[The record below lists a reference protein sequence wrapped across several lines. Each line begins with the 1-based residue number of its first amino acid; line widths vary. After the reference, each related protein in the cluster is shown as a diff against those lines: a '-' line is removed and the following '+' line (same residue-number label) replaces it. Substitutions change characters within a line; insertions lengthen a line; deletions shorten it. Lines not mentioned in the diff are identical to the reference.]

1 MAVDQLPGEVR
12 EFAGYLNK
20 LMTKL
25 DQGGGWCAVFWRRD
39 PDGMR
44 ACLDGLEVPPW
55 DVVEALMHDLHTAYG
70 PAAAAQETERARV
83 LHSASLAAY
92 DARPGG
98 RDALGDRFDV
108 MLREQRYAAERTA
121 ELNRRLRTATTRE
134 EAESLRLD
142 LAWAH
147 DDHERA
153 TARCAELRARMEN
166 LDRRAPHLPVRGAT
180 RFSDNPAGDVS
191 RTPEAEGHGP
201 QVATPGGPTGRT
213 YGGPEGAAPAGPR
226 DGMPADRTDDRRAYD
241 PYAAPGA
248 GYHAHTVGRE
258 ARAQARTQVQGP
270 GHEVAYDAHTPH
282 AGVRDVHAGAPDA
295 RTAHPAAH
303 DPQAPAP
310 EAAAPEAEAVTSKK
324 RAKRRPRGG
333 ARFAGAVEVEEAP
346 VVVPESAPAQ
356 AAAPPAR
363 ARRGARYAGVAEEA
377 APPQRTEQPT
387 RQALDDEA
395 RREVTGTVERL
406 LRLRKQGRSGEAH
419 ALLVEVAHWHA
430 ARFPLLAADMHRAG
444 LDADWATL
452 LWEAAS
458 LPVDR
463 LVAVVD
469 ALNAVGRG
477 TDGEQMLRQGVARP
491 AEEIGEAVLGLTE
504 EGRERQARALL
515 DAYVRIRTPEEAA
528 RVAEAHPQRLT
539 RMVVEAARAVS
550 EDRHRDVAH
559 ALRVAGLA

>member
-83 LHSASLAAY
+83 LHRASLAAY

-108 MLREQRYAAERTA
+108 MLREQRYAAERTG
-121 ELNRRLRTATTRE
+121 ELNRRLRTATTQE

-180 RFSDNPAGDVS
+180 RFPGNPADDISGV
-191 RTPEAEGHGP
+191 PEAQGRGREA
-201 QVATPGGPTGRT
+201 ATSGGPTGRT
-213 YGGPEGAAPAGPR
+213 YAVPEGAAPAGPR
-226 DGMPADRTDDRRAYD
+226 DGLPADRTDDRRAHD
-241 PYAAPGA
+241 PYTAPG
-248 GYHAHTVGRE
+248 
-258 ARAQARTQVQGP
+258 
-270 GHEVAYDAHTPH
+270 VAYDARTAH
-282 AGVRDVHAGAPDA
+282 AGVHDVHPAHGGADDA
-295 RTAHPAAH
+295 RTAHPVARN
-303 DPQAPAP
+303 PQAPAP
-310 EAAAPEAEAVTSKK
+310 EAAAPEAETVPSKK

-333 ARFAGAVEVEEAP
+333 ARFAGAVEAEESP
-346 VVVPESAPAQ
+346 VAVPESEPAQ
-356 AAAPPAR
+356 GAAPKAR

-377 APPQRTEQPT
+377 VPPQRTERPA

-395 RREVTGTVERL
+395 RREVAGTVERL
-406 LRLRKQGRSGEAH
+406 LRLRMEGRSGEAH
-419 ALLVEVAHWHA
+419 ALLVEVAHWPA
-430 ARFPLLAADMHRAG
+430 ARFPLLAAGMHQAG
-444 LDADWATL
+444 LGADWATL

-491 AEEIGEAVLGLTE
+491 AEEIGEAVLGLIE

-515 DAYVRIRTPEEAA
+515 DAYVRVRTPEEAA
-528 RVAEAHPQRLT
+528 RVAEAHPQLLT
-539 RMVVEAARAVS
+539 RMVGEVARAVS

>member
-12 EFAGYLNK
+12 EFAVYLNK

-25 DQGGGWCAVFWRRD
+25 DQDGGWCAVFWRRD

-70 PAAAAQETERARV
+70 PAAAAQETERARI
-83 LHSASLAAY
+83 LHGASLAAY
-92 DARPGG
+92 DARPGA

-108 MLREQRYAAERTA
+108 MLREQRYAAERIA

-153 TARCAELRARMEN
+153 TARCAELRTRMEN

-180 RFSDNPAGDVS
+180 GFPDGASDFSRAPDAEG
-191 RTPEAEGHGP
+191 RGPEAATQGGH
-201 QVATPGGPTGRT
+201 TGRT
-213 YGGPEGAAPAGPR
+213 YPGPEG
-226 DGMPADRTDDRRAYD
+226 D
-241 PYAAPGA
+241 
-248 GYHAHTVGRE
+248 AHTVGRE
-258 ARAQARTQVQGP
+258 AQVQAQS
-270 GHEVAYDAHTPH
+270 HEVAYDARTVH
-282 AGVRDVHAGAPDA
+282 AGVRDVQTVHAGAYDA
-295 RTAHPAAH
+295 RPAHPVAH
-303 DPQAPAP
+303 DPRAPAP

-333 ARFAGAVEVEEAP
+333 ARFAGAVEVEETP
-346 VVVPESAPAQ
+346 VVAPESAPAQ
-356 AAAPPAR
+356 AAAPQAR
-363 ARRGARYAGVAEEA
+363 ARRGARYAGVAEDTV
-377 APPQRTEQPT
+377 PPQRTDRPT

-395 RREVTGTVERL
+395 RREVAGTVERL
-406 LRLRKQGRSGEAH
+406 LRLRKEGRSGEAH
-419 ALLVEVAHWHA
+419 ALLVEIAHWPA

-444 LDADWATL
+444 LGADWATL

-458 LPVDR
+458 LPMDR

-515 DAYVRIRTPEEAA
+515 DAYVRTRTPEEAA
-528 RVAEAHPQRLT
+528 RVAETHPQRLA

>member
-121 ELNRRLRTATTRE
+121 EFNRRLRTATSRE

-180 RFSDNPAGDVS
+180 RFPDNPAGDVS
-191 RTPEAEGHGP
+191 RTPEAEGRGP
-201 QVATPGGPTGRT
+201 QAATPGGPTGRT
-213 YGGPEGAAPAGPR
+213 YAGPEGTAPAGPR
-226 DGMPADRTDDRRAYD
+226 DGIPADRTDDRHAHD
-241 PYAAPGA
+241 PYAAPGV
-248 GYHAHTVGRE
+248 GYDAHTVGRE
-258 ARAQARTQVQGP
+258 AQDQDQ
-270 GHEVAYDAHTPH
+270 GHEVAYDRTA
-282 AGVRDVHAGAPDA
+282 HAGAHDVLTAHLGVHDA
-295 RTAHPAAH
+295 RTAHAGAH

-310 EAAAPEAEAVTSKK
+310 EAAAPEAETATSKK

-333 ARFAGAVEVEEAP
+333 ARFAGAVEEEVP

-356 AAAPPAR
+356 AAAPKAR

-377 APPQRTEQPT
+377 APPQRTERPA

-395 RREVTGTVERL
+395 RREVAGTVERL
-406 LRLRKQGRSGEAH
+406 LRLRKEGRSGEAH
-419 ALLVEVAHWHA
+419 ALLVEVAHWPA

-444 LDADWATL
+444 LGADWATL

-458 LPVDR
+458 LPMDR

-515 DAYVRIRTPEEAA
+515 DAYVRVRTPEEAA

>member
-70 PAAAAQETERARV
+70 PAVAAQETARARA
-83 LHSASLAAY
+83 LHGASLAAY
-92 DARPGG
+92 DALPGG

-121 ELNRRLRTATTRE
+121 ELDRRLRTATTRE

-180 RFSDNPAGDVS
+180 RFPDDPARDFS
-191 RTPEAEGHGP
+191 RAPEAEGRAP
-201 QVATPGGPTGRT
+201 EAATPGGRTGRT
-213 YGGPEGAAPAGPR
+213 YAGPEGAVPAGPR
-226 DGMPADRTDDRRAYD
+226 DGMPTDRTDDRRAHD
-241 PYAAPGA
+241 PYAAPGV
-248 GYHAHTVGRE
+248 GYDAHTVGRDTQ
-258 ARAQARTQVQGP
+258 AQAQ
-270 GHEVAYDAHTPH
+270 GHEVAFD
-282 AGVRDVHAGAPDA
+282 
-295 RTAHPAAH
+295 AH
-303 DPQAPAP
+303 DPAHDAADP
-310 EAAAPEAEAVTSKK
+310 EVEAVTSKK

-333 ARFAGAVEVEEAP
+333 ARFAGAVEAEEVP

-356 AAAPPAR
+356 AAAPQAR
-363 ARRGARYAGVAEEA
+363 ARRGARYAGVTEEA
-377 APPQRTEQPT
+377 APPQRPERPA

-395 RREVTGTVERL
+395 RREVAGTVERL
-406 LRLRKQGRSGEAH
+406 LRLRKEGRSGEAH
-419 ALLVEVAHWHA
+419 ALLVEVAHWPA

-444 LDADWATL
+444 LGADWATL

-469 ALNAVGRG
+469 ALNAVGRV
-477 TDGEQMLRQGVARP
+477 TDGEQMLRQGVGRP
-491 AEEIGEAVLGLTE
+491 SEEIGEAVLGLAE
-504 EGRERQARALL
+504 EGREWQARALL
-515 DAYVRIRTPEEAA
+515 DAYVRVRTPEEAA